1 MSPRILALL
10 VLAAGLAACGSVGGP
25 EGGVATLDSLKHAQ
39 DECAARGGHIVL
51 QKGGDPQYIGD
62 YTCEGGSK

>member
-1 MSPRILALL
+1 VTLRSLTLLAFAVALT
-10 VLAAGLAACGSVGGP
+10 ACGSVGGP
-25 EGGVATLDSLKHAQ
+25 EGGVATLDSLKRAE
-39 DECAARGGHIVL
+39 DDCVAKGGHLVL